1 MSLVTNDAFIEA
13 SAEEYFNQS
22 TKLGTPYYLV
32 YTFEEFL
39 KMQAER

>member
-1 MSLVTNDAFIEA
+1 MSLVTNDAFIEE
-13 SAEEYFNQS
+13 SAKVYFNQS
-22 TKLGTPYYLV
+22 TSMGTPLYHV